1 MSHITT
7 SPYSNEKT
15 YTKEPLST
23 FAHFLK
29 TCFCHVRAII
39 LFQFKRKYISI
50 SLSPSLSFSLS
61 LSFLFQYFFLTIPP
75 SICLLC
81 VCTFFSH
88 FLILSFS
95 LFTLNPFSVQIFY
108 FFLFFFFRQYVL
120 LISIQ
125 RILFHSENFSQNW
138 PVCLFLTV
146 ELLFSFYIIFVFTTI
161 HISTSL
167 RSPIQF
173 PHLKYLSALV
183 K

>member
-23 FAHFLK
+23 FAHILK

-50 SLSPSLSFSLS
+50 SLSISLLLSLFFSNISFWQFLPQYAFYVSAHFSLTFSYYLSFCL
-61 LSFLFQYFFLTIPP
+61 P
-75 SICLLC
+75 SILFLSKSF
-81 VCTFFSH
+81 TF
-88 FLILSFS
+88 L
-95 LFTLNPFSVQIFY
+95 
-108 FFLFFFFRQYVL
+108 LFFFFRQYVL

-146 ELLFSFYIIFVFTTI
+146 ELLFSFLVFKSFLHTWRYISLLLWDRPFNSLILNIFLF
-161 HISTSL
+161 
-167 RSPIQF
+167 
-173 PHLKYLSALV
+173 
-183 K
+183 